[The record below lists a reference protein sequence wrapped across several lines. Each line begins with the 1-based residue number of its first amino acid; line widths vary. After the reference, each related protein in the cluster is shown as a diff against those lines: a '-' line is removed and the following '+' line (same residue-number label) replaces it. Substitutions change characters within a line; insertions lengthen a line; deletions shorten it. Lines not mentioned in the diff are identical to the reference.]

1 MAQFLLPVV
10 RAAHLRTPSPKIF
23 PPSSWLIFPRHT
35 SSKTH
40 DIRVIVCA
48 CKAGNFLIPTHCRTD
63 AFHFIAYHGFSV
75 AAAANND
82 SEHPLP
88 SIPSLMEGRKGK
100 HFFTSFADNRRVI
113 IVLLNMWR
121 NICHINFF

>member
-82 SEHPLP
+82 SEYPLP
-88 SIPSLMEGRKGK
+88 SIPSPIGGSQGNDDFEPL
-100 HFFTSFADNRRVI
+100 ADNRRV
-113 IVLLNMWR
+113 
-121 NICHINFF
+121 